1 MSFEIVQTESLGFCF
16 GVSRAIDALEQALQA
31 EQSGRKIYTFGQ
43 IVHNQTINEQLR
55 QKGVIVTED
64 PDSIDSGSLVFIR
77 AHGVGRDVMQVLR
90 QRGVEI
96 VDQTCPKVKRIQKI
110 ASESDNLIIAGDIAH
125 PEVIGIVGNAKNNF
139 FVVKDIDELK
149 KILHN
154 NIDKEEKYTFVA
166 QTTFHVGLFEQMV
179 QLVRDY
185 DNIEVVG
192 TICMATSER
201 QAQVEQLSKQV
212 EAMIIIGG
220 KNSSNTKKL
229 YQIASRNCP
238 SFHIET
244 FQELPTDIGKYKKIG
259 LSTGAST
266 HRSAIEEVIV
276 NMVNEN
282 DEKVVGVEEDMVFDD
297 KAIDAYDKRIH
308 NGEKIEGTICAIN
321 GTEIQ
326 VDLGTKHA
334 GFIPSEEFNGDEKPV
349 EIGDK
354 IEAFV
359 VKVNDAE
366 GTVQLSKAKLDMVK
380 GMEKI
385 KAAKE
390 SGEICQGK
398 VAQVVKGGL
407 VVIVNKIR
415 VFVPASLATLRRT
428 EDLSDMAG
436 QDVRL
441 RIIEVEEAGRR
452 TRIIG
457 SIKSVLKEEREK
469 EQAAVWAG
477 IEVGKKYTGTVKS
490 IAAFGAFVDIGG
502 VDGLVHITDL
512 SWGRIKSPAD
522 VVSVGDVI
530 EVEVKAV
537 DLENKKISL
546 TYKKTEDNPWVIL
559 KTKYNE
565 GDVADV
571 TVLKIMPYGA
581 FVNVIPGID
590 GLIHISQLANH
601 RVENVSDVL
610 TVGQTVQAK
619 ITEID
624 YENKKISLSIRAL
637 LQQEEEEAEEEP
649 PMEITSETPVEE

>member
-1 MSFEIVQTESLGFCF
+1 
-16 GVSRAIDALEQALQA
+16 
-31 EQSGRKIYTFGQ
+31 
-43 IVHNQTINEQLR
+43 
-55 QKGVIVTED
+55 
-64 PDSIDSGSLVFIR
+64 
-77 AHGVGRDVMQVLR
+77 
-90 QRGVEI
+90 
-96 VDQTCPKVKRIQKI
+96 
-110 ASESDNLIIAGDIAH
+110 
-125 PEVIGIVGNAKNNF
+125 
-139 FVVKDIDELK
+139 
-149 KILHN
+149 
-154 NIDKEEKYTFVA
+154 
-166 QTTFHVGLFEQMV
+166 
-179 QLVRDY
+179 
-185 DNIEVVG
+185 
-192 TICMATSER
+192 
-201 QAQVEQLSKQV
+201 
-212 EAMIIIGG
+212 
-220 KNSSNTKKL
+220 
-229 YQIASRNCP
+229 
-238 SFHIET
+238 
-244 FQELPTDIGKYKKIG
+244 
-259 LSTGAST
+259 
-266 HRSAIEEVIV
+266 
-276 NMVNEN
+276 
-282 DEKVVGVEEDMVFDD
+282 
-297 KAIDAYDKRIH
+297 
-308 NGEKIEGTICAIN
+308 
-321 GTEIQ
+321 
-326 VDLGTKHA
+326 
-334 GFIPSEEFNGDEKPV
+334 
-349 EIGDK
+349 
-354 IEAFV
+354 
-359 VKVNDAE
+359 
-366 GTVQLSKAKLDMVK
+366 MVK

>member
-1 MSFEIVQTESLGFCF
+1 
-16 GVSRAIDALEQALQA
+16 
-31 EQSGRKIYTFGQ
+31 
-43 IVHNQTINEQLR
+43 
-55 QKGVIVTED
+55 
-64 PDSIDSGSLVFIR
+64 
-77 AHGVGRDVMQVLR
+77 
-90 QRGVEI
+90 
-96 VDQTCPKVKRIQKI
+96 
-110 ASESDNLIIAGDIAH
+110 
-125 PEVIGIVGNAKNNF
+125 
-139 FVVKDIDELK
+139 
-149 KILHN
+149 
-154 NIDKEEKYTFVA
+154 
-166 QTTFHVGLFEQMV
+166 
-179 QLVRDY
+179 
-185 DNIEVVG
+185 
-192 TICMATSER
+192 
-201 QAQVEQLSKQV
+201 
-212 EAMIIIGG
+212 
-220 KNSSNTKKL
+220 
-229 YQIASRNCP
+229 
-238 SFHIET
+238 
-244 FQELPTDIGKYKKIG
+244 
-259 LSTGAST
+259 
-266 HRSAIEEVIV
+266 
-276 NMVNEN
+276 
-282 DEKVVGVEEDMVFDD
+282 
-297 KAIDAYDKRIH
+297 
-308 NGEKIEGTICAIN
+308 
-321 GTEIQ
+321 
-326 VDLGTKHA
+326 
-334 GFIPSEEFNGDEKPV
+334 
-349 EIGDK
+349 
-354 IEAFV
+354 
-359 VKVNDAE
+359 
-366 GTVQLSKAKLDMVK
+366 
-380 GMEKI
+380 
-385 KAAKE
+385 
-390 SGEICQGK
+390 
-398 VAQVVKGGL
+398 
-407 VVIVNKIR
+407 
-415 VFVPASLATLRRT
+415 
-428 EDLSDMAG
+428 MAG